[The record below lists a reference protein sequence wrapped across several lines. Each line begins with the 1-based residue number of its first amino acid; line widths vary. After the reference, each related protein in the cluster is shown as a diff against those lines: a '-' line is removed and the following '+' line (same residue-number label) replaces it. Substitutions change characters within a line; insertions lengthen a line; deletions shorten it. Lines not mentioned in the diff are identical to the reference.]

1 MCVCVCG
8 SVSAFRGD
16 SLRAHRLVYLGNTS
30 LFSEGDFPLCCQAFS
45 KSADRSCFFLGGGV
59 LVFAGAFEVLG
70 HIRPFR
76 KEALV
81 ELFYCRGSLE
91 AIRALFCPVQGG
103 ILTRVGVCFLPS
115 LLPVKVSKLVTWRP
129 AFSMKRLPVV
139 STPLLS
145 VTIQSNTM
153 ELDHDP
159 DWCKHN
165 GVL

>member
-1 MCVCVCG
+1 MCVCVG
-8 SVSAFRGD
+8 QSVPSGVI
-16 SLRAHRLVYLGNTS
+16 HCEPTVWCIWET
-30 LFSEGDFPLCCQAFS
+30 PLCFQKGIFHFAAKHFR
-45 KSADRSCFFLGGGV
+45 KVPIAPVFFLGGGF
-59 LVFAGAFEVLG
+59 LYLPGLLRFLDTSG
-70 HIRPFR
+70 H
-76 KEALV
+76 LQ
-81 ELFYCRGSLE
+81 RGSGGVVL
-91 AIRALFCPVQGG
+91 LQGKPGGHSCSVLSCSGG

-115 LLPVKVSKLVTWRP
+115 LLPVIVSKLVTWHP

>member
-1 MCVCVCG
+1 MCVG
-8 SVSAFRGD
+8 QSVPSGVI
-16 SLRAHRLVYLGNTS
+16 HCEPTVWCIWET
-30 LFSEGDFPLCCQAFS
+30 PLCFQKGIFHFAAKHFR
-45 KSADRSCFFLGGGV
+45 KVPFAPVFFVGGEV

-115 LLPVKVSKLVTWRP
+115 LLPVIVSKLVTWRP